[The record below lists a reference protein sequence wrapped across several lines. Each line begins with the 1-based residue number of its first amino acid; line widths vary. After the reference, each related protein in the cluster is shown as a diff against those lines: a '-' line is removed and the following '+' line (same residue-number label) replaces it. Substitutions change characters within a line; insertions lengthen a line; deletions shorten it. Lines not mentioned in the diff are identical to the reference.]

1 MATTIKQT
9 ELDFFSSKLLHDKEA
24 TLYVRDREMFLYIG
38 DTKLIID
45 DQERLSDLVKI
56 RMANVILQP
65 EELVNRGD
73 MKRTGEMWYWQEE
86 EKGTGDIIYILTFIS
101 DDPLYDEY
109 KSVGIKFGRTSSDS

>member
-9 ELDFFSSKLLHDKEA
+9 ELDFFSAKLLHDKEA

-56 RMANVILQP
+56 RTANVILQP

-73 MKRTGEMWYWQEE
+73 M
-86 EKGTGDIIYILTFIS
+86 
-101 DDPLYDEY
+101 
-109 KSVGIKFGRTSSDS
+109 